1 MPTFQ
6 YQAVDPSGSLTTGI
20 TDADSELSAIAQL
33 RDRGLMPISVEIGAA
48 LAAGLG
54 SRSLFVSKTVGRD
67 QILAMTRDLANL
79 TTAGL
84 PLDRA
89 LEVLISLGDTPS
101 QQLLLQSLRDEVR
114 GGASLSQALERRPKL
129 FSKLYSNMVR
139 AGEASG
145 ALGMV
150 LTRLTEFQEKAR
162 ELRQT
167 VTSALTYPSIV
178 LVAAVASIVMMIV
191 VVLPQFEAM
200 FKDSKKAL
208 PEVTAMVLNGGQW
221 LRANGWMVPLFAFGA
236 WFLLRAWLKTPRGRY
251 RWDARKLNLPIFGE
265 LSQKIEV
272 ARFARTLATL
282 LHSGVSLLPALN
294 IVKDTVTN
302 TVLAA
307 SLDGV
312 TAKLREGRGLSAP
325 LMETGLYPKL
335 AVHMVKVGEET
346 GRLPE
351 MLTNVADI
359 YDKDV
364 QVTVKRLVTLIEPLL
379 ILGLAV
385 VVGGMIVS
393 VLLGIMSVSDL
404 T

>member
-1 MPTFQ
+1 MPSFQ
-6 YQAVDPSGSLTTGI
+6 YQA
-20 TDADSELSAIAQL
+20 ADSQGQLQRGLTEAENEQRAIALL
-33 RDRGLMPISVEIGAA
+33 RERGLIPIVIEPAQSLSNKGV
-48 LAAGLG
+48 G
-54 SRSLFVSKTVGRD
+54 SSLFVRRSVGKD

-89 LEVLISLGDTPS
+89 LEVLISLADEPAQ
-101 QQLLLQSLRDEVR
+101 QQLLQGLRDEVR
-114 GGASLSQALERRPKL
+114 GGASLSQALEKRPKY

-145 ALGMV
+145 ALGLV

-178 LVAAVASIVMMIV
+178 LIAAVASIVLMIV
-191 VVLPQFEAM
+191 VVLPQFELM

-208 PEVTAMVLNGGQW
+208 PAATAAVLGAGQW
-221 LRANGWMVPLFAFGA
+221 LRENGWMIPLALA
-236 WFLLRAWLKTPRGRY
+236 ALWFLLRMRLNSPRGRY
-251 RWDARKLNLPIFGE
+251 LWDARKLRLPVFGE
-265 LSQKIEV
+265 LTQKIEV
-272 ARFARTLATL
+272 ARFARTLGTL
-282 LHSGVSLLPALN
+282 LSSGVSLLPALN

-302 TVLAA
+302 TVLAT

-312 TAKLREGRGLSAP
+312 TAKLRAGGGLSVP

-351 MLTNVADI
+351 MLNNVADI

-364 QVTVKRLVTLIEPLL
+364 QVSVKRLVTLLEPLL

-393 VLLGIMSVSDL
+393 VLMGIMSVSDL